1 MRREGSNPSLSA
13 IYKKGENM
21 YHIKFKYKDVYSDWE
36 WREQECTVSSI
47 EECFKIYGLGIDC
60 DYVILSV
67 EEV

>member
-1 MRREGSNPSLSA
+1 
-13 IYKKGENM
+13 M

-36 WREQECTVSSI
+36 WREQECTVSSV